1 MEAASLGFPTAVVS
15 SKLPSNFAEP
25 LIFLDHSNV
34 GFLHQWNFVINQ
46 CPIESLTP
54 NSQKFMDDFRNGTV
68 SADFE
73 VSQKI
78 LKLRTPEKLME
89 IYQTF
94 YDS

>member
-1 MEAASLGFPTAVVS
+1 
-15 SKLPSNFAEP
+15 
-25 LIFLDHSNV
+25 
-34 GFLHQWNFVINQ
+34 
-46 CPIESLTP
+46 
-54 NSQKFMDDFRNGTV
+54 MDDFRNGTV

-78 LKLRTPEKLME
+78 LKLRNTEKLME